1 MAEHAESGARIRFV
15 DEREF
20 KEVSVVGKR
29 RLRKNRPLGFVL
41 KPNFAESSS
50 ESSNE
55 DDEVDCSS
63 ELELESD
70 EAETETQG
78 SCSSGEIS
86 EDEGSKSK
94 RPSKVTTTNRKS
106 RASTSKP
113 TTRARKA
120 ENNLTEDEVDS
131 M

>member
-1 MAEHAESGARIRFV
+1 MAERAGSLTCIRFV

-20 KEVSVVGKR
+20 KEVSVVGKC
-29 RLRKNRPLGFVL
+29 RLRKNRPSGFVL
-41 KPNFAESSS
+41 ETDCAESSS
-50 ESSNE
+50 ESSSD

-63 ELELESD
+63 ELEIEND

-86 EDEGSKSK
+86 EDEGSNIK

-106 RASTSKP
+106 RVSTSKP
-113 TTRARKA
+113 TIRARK
-120 ENNLTEDEVDS
+120 EKKLTT
-131 M
+131 

>member
-1 MAEHAESGARIRFV
+1 MVEHAGSRACVRLV

-20 KEVSVVGKR
+20 TEVLVVGKR
-29 RLRKNRPLGFVL
+29 RLRKNRPSRFVL
-41 KPNFAESSS
+41 EPNCAESSS
-50 ESSNE
+50 E
-55 DDEVDCSS
+55 DDEVDCRS
-63 ELELESD
+63 ELEIARE
-70 EAETETQG
+70 EADTETQG

-94 RPSKVTTTNRKS
+94 RPSRVATRNRKS

-120 ENNLTEDEVDS
+120 KNSLTEDEVDS

>member
-1 MAEHAESGARIRFV
+1 MAEHAGSGACIRFV

-20 KEVSVVGKR
+20 KEVSVVDKHR
-29 RLRKNRPLGFVL
+29 VRKNRPSGFVL
-41 KPNFAESSS
+41 EPNCVESSS
-50 ESSNE
+50 ESSSE
-55 DDEVDCSS
+55 DDEVGCSS
-63 ELELESD
+63 ELEIEND
-70 EAETETQG
+70 QEETETQG

-86 EDEGSKSK
+86 EDEGSKGK
-94 RPSKVTTTNRKS
+94 RPSRVTTTNRKS

-120 ENNLTEDEVDS
+120 KNNLTEDEVDS

>member
-1 MAEHAESGARIRFV
+1 MEEHAGSGACIRFV

-29 RLRKNRPLGFVL
+29 GLRKNRPSGFL
-41 KPNFAESSS
+41 LETNCAESSS
-50 ESSNE
+50 E

-63 ELELESD
+63 ELEIESD
-70 EAETETQG
+70 EAKTEIQG

-86 EDEGSKSK
+86 EREGSNNK

-113 TTRARKA
+113 TTRVRKA
-120 ENNLTEDEVDS
+120 KNNLT
-131 M
+131 